1 MARRENSDIETIKD
15 IPMKPIDKDD
25 EDSDRRMVIL
35 AIHKMPKDVNA
46 KLDRPFEKFE
56 LYDVSKTFTVK
67 AYQSNPKKFRNSR
80 PKLSKTVISDGPGL
94 SKASIKP
101 TNRRIQGIC
110 IRILRLQWLGIRF
123 TGW

>member
-1 MARRENSDIETIKD
+1 MNGPVRRLLNMVRRGNPEIATIKD

-56 LYDVSKTFTVK
+56 LYDVSKSLSVQ
-67 AYQSNPKKFRNSR
+67 AKKFRNCR
-80 PKLSKTVISDGPGL
+80 PELSKTVVSDGLGL
-94 SKASIKP
+94 SKASIEP

-110 IRILRLQWLGIRF
+110 I
-123 TGW
+123 